1 MKISFFIGS
10 MRRGG
15 AERVISIL
23 ANHYS
28 KKGWDVEIALLL
40 DTAVGYELDEKIK
53 IVDLTAGSGSYFKRM
68 PLWIK
73 KIRGYVKNSNPDR
86 IVSFIG
92 RINVLVLNA
101 CRGLKTPIIV
111 SERNDPKHDG
121 RGNLMLWLC
130 NKSYKKASA
139 IVHQTKYEESCFS
152 KSLAPKSYVVPNP
165 VKVYADSKSP
175 LCFRIVTAG
184 RLLPQK
190 NHAMLID
197 AVSMLKADFPDVKL
211 EIYGDGTLK
220 EELNAKIQAMNLED
234 TVTLKGNVTDLHE
247 KISDAS
253 VFAMTSEFEGLSNAL
268 IEAMTL
274 GLVCISTDYPGA
286 DEVIEHGKNGLLV
299 PCRNAEKL
307 AEEIRHIFTDKEVF
321 DTLRTNAKEASKKY
335 CIEEVIKEWEAVIEK

>member
-28 KKGWDVEIALLL
+28 KKGWDVEIVLLL
-40 DTAVGYELDEKIK
+40 DTSVGYELDEKIK

-73 KIRGYVKNSNPDR
+73 KIRGYVKDSSPDR

-130 NKSYKKASA
+130 NESYKKAFA

-152 KSLAPKSYVVPNP
+152 ESLSSKSYIVPNP
-165 VKVYADSKSP
+165 VKVYADSKNPSG
-175 LCFRIVTAG
+175 LRVVTAG

-197 AVSMLKADFPDVKL
+197 AVSMLKDDFPDIKL
-211 EIYGDGTLK
+211 DIYGDGSLM
-220 EELNAKIQAMNLED
+220 EELNLKIKTMSLEN
-234 TVTLKGNVTDLHE
+234 TVTLHGNVNDIHE

-268 IEAMTL
+268 LEAMTL

-307 AEEIRHIFTDKEVF
+307 AEEIRHVFNDKEVF
-321 DTLRTNAKEASKKY
+321 DTLRKNTKEASKKY
-335 CIEEVIKEWEAVIEK
+335 RVEEVIKEWEAVIEK

>member
-1 MKISFFIGS
+1 MKIAFFIGS
-10 MRRGG
+10 MGRGG

-28 KKGWDVEIALLL
+28 QKGWDVEIALLL
-40 DTAVGYELDEKIK
+40 DCTVGYELDERIK
-53 IVDLTAGSGSYFKRM
+53 VVNLTVGKGSYLKRM

-73 KIRGYVKNSNPDR
+73 KIRNYVKTTKPDR

-101 CRGLKTPIIV
+101 CRGINIPIIV

-121 RGNLMLWLC
+121 RGKFMLWLC
-130 NKSYKKASA
+130 NKSYKRAAA

-152 KSLAPKSYVVPNP
+152 AELASKSYVVPNP
-165 VKVYADSKSP
+165 VSVSAFDKSVTP
-175 LCFRIVTAG
+175 YRIVTAG

-197 AVSMLKADFPDVKL
+197 AVAMIKPDFPDIKL
-211 EIYGDGTLK
+211 DIYGDGSLK
-220 EELNAKIQAMNLED
+220 DNLSNKIKELNMEN
-234 TVTLKGNVTDLHE
+234 TVTLMGNVSDLHQRIAE
-247 KISDAS
+247 AD

-268 IEAMTL
+268 IEAMML

-286 DEVIEHGKNGLLV
+286 DEVVHHGENGLLV
-299 PCRNAEKL
+299 PCGDAEKL
-307 AEEIRHIFTDKEVF
+307 ADVLRNLFTDKELNQK
-321 DTLRTNAKEASKKY
+321 LRNNAKEASKRY
-335 CIEEVIKEWEAVIEK
+335 RTEEVIKLWEAVIEK

>member
-28 KKGWDVEIALLL
+28 QKGWEVEIALLL
-40 DTAVGYELDEKIK
+40 DTTVGYELNENIK
-53 IVDLTAGSGSYFKRM
+53 VVDLTAGKGSYIKRM
-68 PLWIK
+68 PMWLK
-73 KIRGYVKNSNPDR
+73 KIRNYVKSSKPDR
-86 IVSFIG
+86 VVSFIG

-101 CRGLKTPIIV
+101 LRGLKVPVIV

-121 RGNLMLWLC
+121 RGAVMLWLC

-152 KSLAPKSYVVPNP
+152 PKLATKSYIVPNP
-165 VKVYADSKSP
+165 VNVAVETKSP
-175 LCFRIVTAG
+175 VPYRIVTAG

-197 AVSMLKADFPDVKL
+197 AVAMLKDEFPEVKL
-211 EIYGDGTLK
+211 DIYGDGSLK
-220 EELNAKIQAMNLED
+220 DNLSAKIKEMNLED
-234 TVTLKGNVTDLHE
+234 MVFLMGNVSDLHQR
-247 KISDAS
+247 IADAD

-268 IEAMTL
+268 IEAMML
-274 GLVCISTDYPGA
+274 GLVCVSTDYPGA
-286 DEVIEHGKNGLLV
+286 DEVVKHEENGLLV
-299 PCRNAEKL
+299 PCRDANKL
-307 AEEIRHIFTDKEVF
+307 SEVLRQLFKGKELNSR
-321 DTLRTNAKEASKKY
+321 LRNNAKETSQKY
-335 CIEEVIKEWEAVIEK
+335 RPEEVIKKWEAVIEK

>member
-53 IVDLTAGSGSYFKRM
+53 IHDLTAGKGSYFKRM

-73 KIRGYVKNSNPDR
+73 KIRGYVKDSKPDR

-101 CRGLKTPIIV
+101 CRGIKIPIIV
-111 SERNDPKHDG
+111 SERNDPRHDG
-121 RGNLMLWLC
+121 RGNVMLWLC
-130 NKSYKKASA
+130 NESYKRASA

-152 KSLAPKSYVVPNP
+152 KSLSSKSYIVPNP
-165 VKVYADSKSP
+165 VKVYADSKKPSG
-175 LCFRIVTAG
+175 LRVVTAG

-190 NHAMLID
+190 NHAMLVD
-197 AVSMLKADFPDVKL
+197 AVSILKEDFPNIKL
-211 EIYGDGTLK
+211 DIYGDGSLM
-220 EELNAKIQAMNLED
+220 EEIKSKINSMNLGD
-234 TVTLKGNVTDLHE
+234 IVTLWGNVNDIHE
-247 KISDAS
+247 RIADAYAF
-253 VFAMTSEFEGLSNAL
+253 VMTSEFEGLSNAL

-274 GLVCISTDYPGA
+274 GLACISTDYPGA
-286 DEVIEHGKNGLLV
+286 DEVIVHGKNGLLV

-307 AEEIRHIFTDKEVF
+307 ADELRYIFTDKELF
-321 DTLRTNAKEASKKY
+321 DTLRKNAKEISQKY